1 MILRSVIA
9 AAAVVLVVW
18 AVRRWLRG
26 QGLSAVRQSIVT
38 GGLVVLGV
46 VVGAASAATIIQ
58 VRGPAVEE
66 SVGVI
71 ADLRG
76 SPDDLVRFACVR
88 ERGAPVVPD
97 QYSWC
102 GALATEVAP
111 AILAG
116 EREAVIG
123 WLSPLGVRDR
133 VIVSVRAAGDDG
145 TR

>member
-9 AAAVVLVVW
+9 AAVVVLVVW
-18 AVRRWLRG
+18 AVRRWIRG

-38 GGLVVLGV
+38 GGLLALGL
-46 VVGAASAATIIQ
+46 VVGAASAATIIE

-71 ADLRG
+71 AEVRG
-76 SPDDLVRFACVR
+76 SADDLVRYACVR

-111 AILAG
+111 AVLAG

-123 WLSPLGVRDR
+123 WLSPRDARDR
-133 VIVSVRAAGDDG
+133 VIVSVAPAGQERG
-145 TR
+145 

>member
-9 AAAVVLVVW
+9 AAVVVLVIW
-18 AVRRWLRG
+18 AVRRWIRG

-38 GGLVVLGV
+38 GGLLVLGV
-46 VVGAASAATIIQ
+46 VVGAASAATIAE

-71 ADLRG
+71 AEVRG
-76 SPDDLVRFACVR
+76 SADDLVRYACVR

-111 AILAG
+111 AVLAG

-123 WLSPLGVRDR
+123 WLSPRDVRDR
-133 VIVSVRAAGDDG
+133 VIVSVEPVAQGRG
-145 TR
+145 

>member
-9 AAAVVLVVW
+9 AAVVVLVIW
-18 AVRRWLRG
+18 AVRRWIRG

-38 GGLVVLGV
+38 GGLLVLGV
-46 VVGAASAATIIQ
+46 VVGAASAATIAE

-71 ADLRG
+71 AEVRG
-76 SPDDLVRFACVR
+76 SADDLVRYACVR

-111 AILAG
+111 AVLAG

-123 WLSPLGVRDR
+123 WLSPRDVRDR
-133 VIVSVRAAGDDG
+133 VIVSVEPAAQGRG
-145 TR
+145 

>member
-9 AAAVVLVVW
+9 AAVVVLVVW

-26 QGLSAVRQSIVT
+26 QGLTAVRQTIVT
-38 GGLVVLGV
+38 VGLVVLGV
-46 VVGAASAATIIQ
+46 VVGAASAVTITE
-58 VRGPAVEE
+58 VRGPAPEE

-71 ADLRG
+71 ADVRSG
-76 SPDDLVRFACVR
+76 ADDVVRFACVR
-88 ERGAPVVPD
+88 ERGEPVVPD
-97 QYSWC
+97 RYSWC

-123 WLSPLGVRDR
+123 WLSPQGVRDR
-133 VIVSVRAAGDDG
+133 VIVAVRPAGEG
-145 TR
+145 G

>member
-1 MILRSVIA
+1 MILRTVIVT
-9 AAAVVLVVW
+9 AVVVLAVW
-18 AVRRWLRG
+18 GVRRWIRG
-26 QGLSAVRQSIVT
+26 QGLAAVRQSIVT
-38 GGLVVLGV
+38 GGLVLLGL
-46 VVGAASAATIIQ
+46 VVGAASAVTITE

-71 ADLRG
+71 ADVRG
-76 SPDDLVRFACVR
+76 SPDDLVRFVCVR

-102 GALATEVAP
+102 GALATEVPA

-123 WLSPLGVRDR
+123 WLSPQGVRDR
-133 VIVSVRAAGDDG
+133 VVVAVRAVGDADG
-145 TR
+145 